1 MTARNV
7 ISRGSLILCAACAAF
22 AVTELIVARLVGY
35 PRHPPPRIFH
45 LDDRLGEYSDLAWES
60 PHARIWNVE
69 GGGIVHEYNNVGL
82 SGMDVRTGPSSRY
95 IYVLGD
101 SYVEALQV
109 SSEDAATSV
118 FQRSLDSAGQD
129 LQVINLGRRK
139 SDPYSSWHRVK
150 FFERY
155 YKPSYVMLVM
165 EQFYA
170 HWLTEYSQPLSFS
183 IPASFGTEV
192 PRTGLRALVGDLR
205 MTSSLCN
212 MLVVGF
218 NPHELPT
225 FIKNPPTTE
234 SEEPVPTDRD
244 EITAPLR
251 ACLRR
256 FHEEYG
262 SRFMVLS
269 IGRDPRRDSLVSD
282 YCQNEGITCETEL
295 AISLPQNHIAGKGHL
310 NREGNYALGQFLYE
324 TFRRHR
330 TGR

>member
-1 MTARNV
+1 MTARSV
-7 ISRGSLILCAACAAF
+7 IRRGTLMLCAACAAF
-22 AVTELIVARLVGY
+22 AVTELIVAGLVGY
-35 PRHPPPRIFH
+35 PRHPSPRIFH
-45 LDDRLGEYSDLAWES
+45 LDDRLGEYADLGWES

-95 IYVLGD
+95 IFVLGD

-129 LQVINLGRRK
+129 LQVMNLGRRK
-139 SDPYSSWHRVK
+139 SDPYSSWNRVK

-170 HWLTEYSQPLSFS
+170 RWLAEYSQPLSFS
-183 IPASFGTEV
+183 LPASFGTEV
-192 PRTGLRALVGDLR
+192 PRTGLRALVGGLR
-205 MTSSLCN
+205 ETSSLCN

-218 NPHELPT
+218 YPHESPGPILNAP
-225 FIKNPPTTE
+225 KTE
-234 SEEPVPTDRD
+234 SEESVPTDRD
-244 EITAPLR
+244 QITGALK

-262 SRFMVLS
+262 SRFMVVS
-269 IGRDPRRDSLVSD
+269 IGRDPGRDSLVSEL
-282 YCQNEGITCETEL
+282 CRNEGIACATEH
-295 AISLPQNHIAGKGHL
+295 AISLPQYHIAGKGHL
-310 NREGNYALGQFLYE
+310 NKEGNYALGQFLYE
-324 TFRRHR
+324 TYRRHR
-330 TGR
+330 AGR